1 MSNKIIIICGPTAV
15 GKTAVGIEFAK
26 EFNGEI
32 ISADSQQ
39 VWRGFDVGTA
49 KANLKER
56 SSVRH
61 HLVDIC
67 EATESFDAER
77 FVKLADRAIV
87 DIVKRKKVPFIV
99 GGTGMY
105 LRMLEKGICD
115 APPQDEE
122 FRAVFEEEIESG
134 SLIDQHE
141 KLKMIDPESAAA
153 IHPNDRTRIE
163 RALEIHYLTGIPASE
178 FREAHGFTEKRYD
191 ALKIGLNIDR
201 AELYQRINDRVDAMM
216 EAGLLEE
223 VRNLLAEHDS
233 DCQPF
238 KAVGYRELV
247 AYLNGEME
255 YDEAIELTKRNSR
268 RFAKRQLTWFR
279 GDSEIEWFTPDAL
292 DEISA
297 IIGNFL

>member
-67 EATESFDAER
+67 EATERFDAER

-141 KLKMIDPESAAA
+141 KLKKIDPESAAA